1 MNAINPDLT
10 APNKLLRLRFS
21 LEALEYDRI
30 ANILKFKSMHN
41 VVHIDEKWFNMTKA
55 NNRYYLTKEEPEP
68 YRCCKSKKFITEVM
82 FLCAVCRPLFD
93 ENGNV
98 LFDGK
103 IGIFPFTQ
111 VIPAQRRSKNMNAV
125 TPETKLIQSITQAVM
140 KDCFINQLIPA
151 IMNKWPQGAS
161 KLIFIQ
167 QDNAKPHISD
177 SDIEFRQAASQNGF
191 DIRLV
196 QQPPNSPDTNV
207 NDLGWFREIQSIQE
221 ESVCTTVD
229 QLVNAV
235 CQNFMDLSPIA
246 LNKVFL
252 SLQGCM
258 IETMKMKGH
267 NAYKLP
273 HMSKDALIRQN
284 AFPLTLEVD
293 KDLVDQCIMHM
304 IESGEVESMQDINL
318 QLGFGHEA
326 HHTTIQA

>member
-1 MNAINPDLT
+1 MHLRDLEDD
-10 APNKLLRLRFS
+10 KKMMVVQFLLQHS
-21 LEALEYDRI
+21 KDGIPKYG
-30 ANILKFKSMHN
+30 KM
-41 VVHIDEKWFNMTKA
+41 
-55 NNRYYLTKEEPEP
+55 KE
-68 YRCCKSKKFITEVM
+68 
-82 FLCAVCRPLFD
+82 AVCRPLFD
-93 ENGNV
+93 ENGNA

-111 VIPAQRRSKNMNAV
+111 VIPAQRRSKNRNAG
-125 TPETKLIQSITQAVM
+125 TPETKPIQSITQAVM
-140 KDCFINQLIPA
+140 RECFINQLIPA

-207 NDLGWFREIQSIQE
+207 NDLGWFRAIQSIQE

-235 CQNFMDLSPIA
+235 CKSFMDLSPIA

-258 IETMKMKGH
+258 IETMKMNGH

-273 HMSKDALIRQN
+273 HMSKNALIRQN
-284 AFPLTLEVD
+284 ALPLTLKVD

-304 IESGEVESMQDINL
+304 IE
-318 QLGFGHEA
+318 
-326 HHTTIQA
+326 